1 MTFEQYVNKL
11 SELNQFI
18 EGAPTLSGNELI
30 WNIFIVLLALIILV
44 IGWAIIT
51 TIIYGIL
58 LVLCH
63 LLGIDK
69 NWRKDST
76 EDGMWVMM
84 IGMVLS
90 AILFIGLMKDGNLEL
105 PLSSDRFNREMNVKF
120 DETSRD
126 VYNKLVEMD
135 VDEFNQ
141 LKEANKNYK
150 LSKEQNSEYSAV
162 RKIISEVDVAR
173 RGK

>member
-18 EGAPTLSGNELI
+18 EGAPTLSDNELI

-90 AILFIGLMKDGNLEL
+90 AILFVGLMKDGNLEL

-141 LKEANKNYK
+141 FKEANKNYK
-150 LSKEQNSEYSAV
+150 LSKEQNSEYGAV

>member
-18 EGAPTLSGNELI
+18 EGAPALSGNELI
-30 WNIFIVLLALIILV
+30 WNIFIVLLVLIILV

-90 AILFIGLMKDGNLEL
+90 AILFVGLVEDGNLEL
-105 PLSSDRFNREMNVKF
+105 PFSSDRFNKEMNVKF
-120 DETSRD
+120 DKTSRN

-150 LSKEQNSEYSAV
+150 LSKELNSEYSAV

>member
-11 SELNQFI
+11 SELNKFI
-18 EGAPTLSGNELI
+18 EGAPALSGKEQL

-44 IGWAIIT
+44 IGWAILT
-51 TIIYGIL
+51 TIIYGVL

-76 EDGMWVMM
+76 EDGMWAMM

-90 AILFIGLMKDGNLEL
+90 ALLFVGLMKDGNLRL
-105 PLSSDRFNREMNVKF
+105 PLSLDRFDKEMNVKF

-150 LSKEQNSEYSAV
+150 LSKEQNSEYSAI
-162 RKIISEVDVAR
+162 RKIISEVDIAR
-173 RGK
+173 RSK

>member
-11 SELNQFI
+11 SELNKFI
-18 EGAPTLSGNELI
+18 EGAPALSGNELI

-58 LVLCH
+58 LVLCY

-69 NWRKDST
+69 NWRKDSS

-90 AILFIGLMKDGNLEL
+90 ALLFVGLMKDGNLEL
-105 PLSSDRFNREMNVKF
+105 PLSSDRFNKEMNVKF

-150 LSKEQNSEYSAV
+150 LSKEQNSEYNAI
-162 RKIISEVDVAR
+162 RKIISEVDIAR
-173 RGK
+173 RGE

>member
-11 SELNQFI
+11 SELNKFI
-18 EGAPTLSGNELI
+18 EGAPALSGNEQI
-30 WNIFIVLLALIILV
+30 WNIFIVLLALIMLV
-44 IGWAIIT
+44 IGWAILT

-90 AILFIGLMKDGNLEL
+90 ALLVVGLMKDGNLEL
-105 PLSSDRFNREMNVKF
+105 PLSLDRFDKEMNIKF

-126 VYNKLVEMD
+126 VYNKLVEMNI
-135 VDEFNQ
+135 DEFNQ

-150 LSKEQNSEYSAV
+150 LSKEQNSEYSAI
-162 RKIISEVDVAR
+162 RKIISEVDEAR
-173 RGK
+173 RDK

>member
-18 EGAPTLSGNELI
+18 EGAPALSGNEQI

-90 AILFIGLMKDGNLEL
+90 ALLFVGLMKDGNLEL
-105 PLSSDRFNREMNVKF
+105 PLSSDRFNKEMNIKF

-135 VDEFNQ
+135 IDEFNQ

>member
-1 MTFEQYVNKL
+1 MTVEQYVSKL

-18 EGAPTLSGNELI
+18 EGAPALSGNELI
-30 WNIFIVLLALIILV
+30 WNIFMVLLVLIILV

-90 AILFIGLMKDGNLEL
+90 AILFVGLMKDGNLEL
-105 PLSSDRFNREMNVKF
+105 PFSSDRFNKEMNVKF

-126 VYNKLVEMD
+126 VYNKLAEMD